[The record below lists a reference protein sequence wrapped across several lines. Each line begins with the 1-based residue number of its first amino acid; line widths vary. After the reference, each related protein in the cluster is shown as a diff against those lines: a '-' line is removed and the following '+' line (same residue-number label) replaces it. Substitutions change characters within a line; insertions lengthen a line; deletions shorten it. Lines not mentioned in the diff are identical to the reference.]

1 MFYYLLLVCY
11 INHIAGQKFGKEL
24 VSQLFNVGLDGLD
37 EAKSDVL
44 K

>member
-11 INHIAGQKFGKEL
+11 INHIGGQKFGKKL
-24 VSQLFNVGLDGLD
+24 VPQLFNVGLDGLD
-37 EAKSDVL
+37 EAKFDVL